1 MIKTEFKNN
10 VKKAPKVS
18 FVLLDWK
25 CRESFHS
32 LDYLADQDVP
42 RHDYE
47 IIWIEYYAH
56 RSKEI
61 GDKISD
67 YKGKGRPAPIDL
79 WVIMNMPDNLY
90 YHKHLMYNIGIA
102 KSRGDI
108 VIICDSDAMFTKSF
122 VRTVIGNFE
131 RTPEIALHFDEV
143 RNSKQD
149 FYPFNY
155 PPFELLTGDGAINW
169 RDGKTTGLWDTED
182 PLHSRNY
189 GACLCA
195 RRSDLIAIGG
205 ADEHMDYLGHVCGPY
220 ELTFRLVN
228 KGLKEVWHES
238 EFLYHTWHPGSDGDF
253 NYIGPTD
260 GRHMS
265 STALEAL
272 ETGRIMP
279 LTENPV
285 IRHERENGVPPANGQ
300 FIDPA
305 CLTAW
310 TQEEVA
316 KSPRFKLFKRGQGGT
331 KLVRELATYNIL
343 SYDGKFYGVPH
354 SLGPVDLARKE
365 DREKPQ
371 IVEGAS
377 ADEIEA
383 LLAGGSSP
391 APVAALPMQQPSQ
404 LSRRR
409 GVQAPPVL
417 VGMVGPFNVVS
428 YDDAYFGVPTSLGPV
443 DLADPAQRALPEI
456 LKASTWSDVE
466 SMIRAQRLIRLE
478 VESRA
483 REQVLEQLRAE
494 LAAKD
499 AMIADFL
506 DTITALR
513 GESQSWNE
521 ERERLRREVF
531 SLQFR
536 LNGAELLDSFTPTD
550 IAERRADGIRVT
562 ADKPAGCF
570 LHGSRLSLGKGKYT
584 LDIWGARQHTS
595 AAGLPVLNVELI
607 SNGTTTVGTFNT
619 EHFAETATLVS
630 LVFQLNDAPTDAG
643 HEFEIRL
650 THYGRVDLI
659 VSRVRLRLTSDT
671 SAASPA
677 GLHRQHA

>member
-1 MIKTEFKNN
+1 MIKTAFKSN

-32 LDYLADQDVP
+32 LDYLSDQNVP
-42 RHDYE
+42 RDNYE
-47 IIWIEYYAH
+47 IIWIEYYNNK
-56 RSKEI
+56 STEI
-61 GDKISD
+61 DKKIAD
-67 YKGKGRPAPIDL
+67 YKKKNRPSPVDL
-79 WVIMNMPDNLY
+79 WLIMNMPDDIY

-122 VRTVIGNFE
+122 VRTVIETFD

-149 FYPFNY
+149 FYPFNH

-182 PLHSRNY
+182 PLHSLNY

-195 RRSDLIAIGG
+195 KRSDLIAIGG

-228 KGLKEVWHES
+228 KGLKEVWHDS

-265 STALEAL
+265 STALDVR

-279 LTENPV
+279 LAENPV
-285 IRHERENGVPPANGQ
+285 IRHERENGVQPTNDL

-316 KSPRFKLFKRGQGGT
+316 KSPRFKLFKRSQGGT

-354 SLGPVDLARKE
+354 SLGPVDLAKKE
-365 DREKPQ
+365 HREKPQ
-371 IVEGAS
+371 IIEGTS
-377 ADEIEA
+377 VDEIEA
-383 LLAGGSSP
+383 LLTDHAPP
-391 APVAALPMQQPSQ
+391 ASVAALPPPPPSRPQ
-404 LSRRR
+404 
-409 GVQAPPVL
+409 GVQTAPVL
-417 VGMVGPFNVVS
+417 VSMAGPFNVVF
-428 YDDAYFGVPTSLGPV
+428 YDGTYFGVPTSLGPV
-443 DLADPAQRALPEI
+443 DLADPVQRVLPEI
-456 LKASTWSDVE
+456 LKAATWNDME
-466 SMIRAQRLIRLE
+466 SMIRAQRLLRLE
-478 VESRA
+478 AESRV
-483 REQVLEQLRAE
+483 REQMVEQLRAD
-494 LAAKD
+494 LSAKD

-513 GESQSWNE
+513 GENQTWTA

-531 SLQFR
+531 SLQVR
-536 LNGAELLDSFTPTD
+536 LNGAELLDAFTPTD
-550 IAERRADGIRVT
+550 IAEHRADGIHVT
-562 ADKPAGCF
+562 VDKPAGCF
-570 LHGSRLSLGKGKYT
+570 LHGPRLSLPKGEYT
-584 LDIWGARQHTS
+584 LDVWGAKRHTS
-595 AAGLPVLNVELI
+595 AAGLPILNVELV
-607 SNGTTTVGTFNT
+607 SNGTTTVGTFHT
-619 EHFAETATLVS
+619 DHFAETASLAS
-630 LVFQLNDAPTDAG
+630 LVFQLGDAPTDAG
-643 HEFEIRL
+643 HELEVRL
-650 THYGRVDLI
+650 SHHGRANLV
-659 VSRVRLRLTSDT
+659 VSRVRLRLTSGK
-671 SAASPA
+671 SAASTM
-677 GLHRQHA
+677 GHHRQRA

>member
-1 MIKTEFKNN
+1 MIEIEFKSN
-10 VKKAPKVS
+10 VKKTPRVS

-32 LDYLADQDVP
+32 LDYLSEQDVP
-42 RHDYE
+42 RGDYE

-56 RSKEI
+56 KSEYI
-61 GDKISD
+61 TEKISNYRD
-67 YKGKGRPAPIDL
+67 QDRPAPVDL
-79 WVIMNMPDNLY
+79 WLVMNMPDNVY

-122 VRTVIGNFE
+122 VRTVIETFD
-131 RTPEIALHFDEV
+131 RTPGIALHFDEV
-143 RNSKQD
+143 RNSRQD
-149 FYPFNY
+149 FYPFNH

-182 PLHSRNY
+182 PLHSLNY

-195 RRSDLIAIGG
+195 KRSDLIAIGG

-228 KGLKEVWHES
+228 KGLREVWHES

-265 STALEAL
+265 STALEVR

-285 IRHERENGVPPANGQ
+285 IRHEREKGVPWTNGQ

-354 SLGPVDLARKE
+354 SLGPVDLAKKE
-365 DREKPQ
+365 HRENPQ
-371 IVEGAS
+371 IVERAS

-383 LLAGGSSP
+383 FLAERSASVAPLP
-391 APVAALPMQQPSQ
+391 AQQPSRPQ
-404 LSRRR
+404 

-417 VGMVGPFNVVS
+417 VGMAGPFNVVS

-443 DLADPAQRALPEI
+443 DLADPAQLAFPEI
-456 LKASTWSDVE
+456 LKASTWSDLD

-483 REQVLEQLRAE
+483 REQMLEQLRAE

-499 AMIADFL
+499 AMIVDFL

-513 GESQSWNE
+513 GESQTWNE
-521 ERERLRREVF
+521 ERERLRREVL

-536 LNGAELLDSFTPTD
+536 LNGAELFDSFTPTD
-550 IAERRADGIRVT
+550 IAERRADGIHVT

-570 LHGSRLSLGKGKYT
+570 LRGPRLTLGKGEYT
-584 LDIWGARQHTS
+584 LDIWGATQYV
-595 AAGLPVLNVELI
+595 AAAVLPILNVELI
-607 SNGTTTVGTFNT
+607 TNGKTIVGTFHT
-619 EHFAETATLVS
+619 DHFAEKVS
-630 LVFQLNDAPTDAG
+630 LVFKLGDPPTDAG
-643 HEFEIRL
+643 HGFEVRL
-650 THYGRVDLI
+650 SHHGQVNLV
-659 VSRVRLRLTSDT
+659 VSRIRLRLTSDKGI
-671 SAASPA
+671 ASSA
-677 GLHRQHA
+677 GLRRQHA

>member
-1 MIKTEFKNN
+1 MIKTAFKSNM
-10 VKKAPKVS
+10 KKAPRVS

-32 LDYLADQDVP
+32 LDYLSDQDVP
-42 RHDYE
+42 RSDYE
-47 IIWIEYYAH
+47 IIWIEYYVH
-56 RSKEI
+56 ESKDI
-61 GDKISD
+61 KKKIAE
-67 YKGKGRPAPIDL
+67 YKNKNRPSPVDL
-79 WVIMNMPDNLY
+79 WLIMNMPDNIY
-90 YHKHLMYNIGIA
+90 YHKHLMYNIGIS

-108 VIICDSDAMFTKSF
+108 VIICDSDAMFTRSF
-122 VRTVIGNFE
+122 VRTVIETFD

-143 RNSKQD
+143 RNSKPD
-149 FYPFNY
+149 FYPFNH

-195 RRSDLIAIGG
+195 KRSDLIAIGG

-285 IRHERENGVPPANGQ
+285 IRHERENKAPPANGQ
-300 FIDPA
+300 FINPA

-316 KSPRFKLFKRGQGGT
+316 KSPRFKLFKRSQGGT
-331 KLVRELATYNIL
+331 KLVKELTSYNIL
-343 SYDGKFYGVPH
+343 SYDDKFYGVPH
-354 SLGPVDLARKE
+354 SLGPVDLAKTE

-371 IVEGAS
+371 IIEGAS
-377 ADEIEA
+377 AEEIEA
-383 LLAGGSSP
+383 LLVGRLPP
-391 APVAALPMQQPSQ
+391 APVPGLPVQQPSKSQ
-404 LSRRR
+404 
-409 GVQAPPVL
+409 GDAQVAPVL
-417 VGMVGPFNVVS
+417 VGMSGPFNVVS
-428 YDDAYFGVPTSLGPV
+428 YGGTYFGVPTSLGPV
-443 DLADPAQRALPEI
+443 DLVDPAQRALPDI
-456 LKASTWSDVE
+456 LKAATWNDLD
-466 SMIRAQRLIRLE
+466 SMIRAQRLQRLE
-478 VESRA
+478 AESRV
-483 REQVLEQLRAE
+483 REQMLEQLRAD

-499 AMIADFL
+499 AMIAGFL
-506 DTITALR
+506 NTITAMR

-521 ERERLRREVF
+521 ERDRLKREVF
-531 SLQFR
+531 GLQFR

-550 IAERRADGIRVT
+550 IAERRADGIHVT
-562 ADKPAGCF
+562 MDKPVGCF
-570 LHGSRLSLGKGKYT
+570 MHGPRLSLAKGEYT
-584 LDIWGARQHTS
+584 LDIWGARQRAT
-595 AAGLPVLNVELI
+595 AAGLPVLNVELV
-607 SNGTTTVGTFNT
+607 SSGTTTVGTFHT
-619 EHFAETATLVS
+619 DHFAETASMAS

-650 THYGRVDLI
+650 SHHGRADLV
-659 VSRVRLRLTSDT
+659 VSRVRLRLTSGKNAG
-671 SAASPA
+671 SSP
-677 GLHRQHA
+677 GLRRQHA

>member
-1 MIKTEFKNN
+1 MVKTEFKSN
-10 VKKAPKVS
+10 VKKIPRVS

-61 GDKISD
+61 RQKISD
-67 YKGKGRPAPIDL
+67 YRGKSRPAPVDL
-79 WVIMNMPDNLY
+79 WLIMNMPDDLY

-108 VIICDSDAMFTKSF
+108 VVICDSDAMFTKSF
-122 VRTVIGNFE
+122 VRTVIETFE

-143 RNSKQD
+143 RNSRQD

-195 RRSDLIAIGG
+195 KRADLIAIGG

-228 KGLKEVWHES
+228 KGRKEVWHES

-272 ETGRIMP
+272 ETGRVMP

-285 IRHERENGVPPANGQ
+285 IRHERENGVPPVNGQ
-300 FIDPA
+300 FINPA
-305 CLTAW
+305 CLKAW

-316 KSPRFKLFKRGQGGT
+316 KSPRFKLFKCGQGGT

-343 SYDGKFYGVPH
+343 SYDDKFYGVPH

-371 IVEGAS
+371 VIEGAS

-383 LLAGGSSP
+383 LLAERSSP
-391 APVAALPMQQPSQ
+391 APVATLPVRQPSRPQ
-404 LSRRR
+404 

-417 VGMVGPFNVVS
+417 VGMAGPFNVVF
-428 YDDAYFGVPTSLGPV
+428 YDDAYFGVPISLGPV

-456 LKASTWSDVE
+456 LKASTWNDVD
-466 SMIRAQRLIRLE
+466 SMIRAQRLSRLE

-483 REQVLEQLRAE
+483 REQMLEQLRAE

-506 DTITALR
+506 DTITAMR
-513 GESQSWNE
+513 GESRSWNE
-521 ERERLRREVF
+521 VRDRLRREVF

-536 LNGAELLDSFTPTD
+536 LNGAELFDAFTPTD
-550 IAERRADGIRVT
+550 IAERRADGIHVT
-562 ADKPAGCF
+562 ADKPAGHF
-570 LHGSRLSLGKGKYT
+570 LHGPRLSLDKGKYT
-584 LDIWGARQHTS
+584 LDIWGARQRAS
-595 AAGLPVLNVELI
+595 AAGLPVLNVELVT
-607 SNGTTTVGTFNT
+607 NGTTTVGTFNT
-619 EHFAETATLVS
+619 EHFAETPTLVS
-630 LVFQLNDAPTDAG
+630 LVFQLNDAPTDAR

-650 THYGRVDLI
+650 AHHGHVDLV
-659 VSRVRLRLTSDT
+659 VSRIRLRLTSGT
-671 SAASPA
+671 GAASPA
-677 GLHRQHA
+677 DLRRQHA